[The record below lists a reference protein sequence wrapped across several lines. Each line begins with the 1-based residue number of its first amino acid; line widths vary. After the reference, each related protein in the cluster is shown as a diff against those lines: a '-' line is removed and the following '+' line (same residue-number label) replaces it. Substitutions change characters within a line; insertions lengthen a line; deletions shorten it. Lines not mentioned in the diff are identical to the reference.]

1 MLTSRTEALK
11 RAEERKKAAQR
22 AHKQAGMRYG
32 GCTGCEKRRKSMS
45 AAKEAYGKGKGVLT
59 VEERIEAARKAFQ
72 DKQAEQN
79 GG

>member
-1 MLTSRTEALK
+1 
-11 RAEERKKAAQR
+11 
-22 AHKQAGMRYG
+22 
-32 GCTGCEKRRKSMS
+32 MS